1 MLPYDVNSTNYGGV
15 LRDVASEISARS
27 AKDIEMFKGI
37 QNQLE
42 NILVQLEDWESQR
55 TEFADTIQMDDYDH
69 PETLDDFD
77 TAPDSTVDD
86 LYAAWEEFA
95 AAEGYFNE
103 DSIYIDELRMQ
114 IENAISQIG
123 VE

>member
-37 QNQLE
+37 QDQLE

>member
-1 MLPYDVNSTNYGGV
+1 MLPYNVDSISYGEM
-15 LRDVASEISARS
+15 LRDVAREISARS
-27 AKDIEMFKGI
+27 ARDIEMFKGI
-37 QNQLE
+37 QAQLE

-55 TEFADTIQMDDYDH
+55 TEFADIIQMDDYDH

-103 DSIYIDELRMQ
+103 DSIYIDELRIQ

>member
-1 MLPYDVNSTNYGGV
+1 MLPYDVNSTNYSGV

-37 QNQLE
+37 QTQLE

>member
-1 MLPYDVNSTNYGGV
+1 MLPHDVNSTNYGGV

-37 QNQLE
+37 QDQLE

-55 TEFADTIQMDDYDH
+55 AEFADTIQMDEYDH